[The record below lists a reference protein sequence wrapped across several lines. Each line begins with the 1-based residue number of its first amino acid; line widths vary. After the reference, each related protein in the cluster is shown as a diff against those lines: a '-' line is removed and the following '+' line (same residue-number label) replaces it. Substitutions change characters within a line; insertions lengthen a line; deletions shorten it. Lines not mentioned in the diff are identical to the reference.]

1 MQKPK
6 RILILGPESTGKST
20 LAEKLAQH
28 YAEPWVPEAA
38 REYLEIL
45 DRPYTYEDLLQIGKQ
60 QMQLEDEMAG
70 AAKNYLFCDT
80 DLRVI
85 QVWSQ
90 HRFGKVDP
98 WVLEEIARR
107 TYDLIL
113 LCAPDLPWQ
122 EDPLREHPE
131 LEMRQQFFDV
141 YQQLTQKSGFPWTL
155 ISGGTG
161 ERLSI
166 AIPAV
171 DSLKREK
178 YDYPQSCQ

>member
-1 MQKPK
+1 MILRLVSKPK

-20 LAEKLAQH
+20 LAEKLAEH
-28 YAEPWVPEAA
+28 YAEPWVPEVA
-38 REYLEIL
+38 REYLEQL
-45 DRPYTYEDLLQIGKQ
+45 DRPYGYDDLLQIGRQ
-60 QMQLEDEMAG
+60 QMQLEDEMAAG
-70 AAKNYLFCDT
+70 AKNHLFCDT

-98 WVLEEIARR
+98 WVLEEITRR

-141 YQQLTQKSGFPWTL
+141 YQQLAQASGFPWAL
-155 ISGGTG
+155 ISGDTA
-161 ERLSI
+161 ERLST
-166 AIPAV
+166 AIQEV
-171 DSLKREK
+171 NYLKR
-178 YDYPQSCQ
+178 

>member
-1 MQKPK
+1 MILRLVSKPK

-20 LAEKLAQH
+20 LAEKLAEH
-28 YAEPWVPEAA
+28 YSEPWVPEVA
-38 REYLEIL
+38 REYLEQL
-45 DRPYTYEDLLQIGKQ
+45 DRPYGYDDLLQIGRQ
-60 QMQLEDEMAG
+60 QMQLEDEMAAG
-70 AAKNYLFCDT
+70 AKNHLFCDT

-98 WVLEEIARR
+98 WVLEEITRR

-141 YQQLTQKSGFPWTL
+141 YQQLAQASGFPWAL
-155 ISGGTG
+155 ISGDTA
-161 ERLSI
+161 ERLST
-166 AIPAV
+166 AIQEV
-171 DSLKREK
+171 DYLKR
-178 YDYPQSCQ
+178 

>member
-20 LAEKLAQH
+20 LASALGAYFQ
-28 YAEPWVPEAA
+28 EPWVPEVA
-38 REYLEIL
+38 REYLEKL
-45 DRPYTYEDLLQIGKQ
+45 DRPYTYEDLLLIGKR
-60 QMQLEDEMAG
+60 QLSQEDEL
-70 AAKNYLFCDT
+70 AARAKHFLFCDT

-98 WVLEEIARR
+98 WVLDEIARR

-122 EDPLREHPE
+122 ADPLREHPD
-131 LEMRQQFFDV
+131 LEIREQLFEQYLEITQQ
-141 YQQLTQKSGFPWTL
+141 SGFPFTI
-155 ISGGTG
+155 ISGDASA
-161 ERLSI
+161 RLRTSVE
-166 AIPAV
+166 AIRAL
-171 DSLKREK
+171 D
-178 YDYPQSCQ
+178 

>member
-1 MQKPK
+1 MILRLVSKPK

-20 LAEKLAQH
+20 LAEKLAEH
-28 YAEPWVPEAA
+28 YSEPWVPEVA
-38 REYLEIL
+38 REYLELL
-45 DRPYTYEDLLQIGKQ
+45 DRPYGYDDLLQIGRRQ
-60 QMQLEDEMAG
+60 LQLEDEKAVE
-70 AAKNYLFCDT
+70 AKNYLFCDT

-85 QVWSQ
+85 QVWSR

-98 WVLEEIARR
+98 WVLEEITRR

-141 YQQLTQKSGFPWTL
+141 YQQLTQASGFPWAL
-155 ISGGTG
+155 ISGDTA
-161 ERLSI
+161 ERLSSSVE
-166 AIPAV
+166 AIRAL
-171 DSLKREK
+171 D
-178 YDYPQSCQ
+178 

>member
-1 MQKPK
+1 MPRPK

-20 LAEKLAQH
+20 LAEKLAQ
-28 YAEPWVPEAA
+28 YFAEPWVPEVA
-38 REYLEIL
+38 REYLEQL
-45 DRPYTYEDLLQIGKQ
+45 DRPYTYEDLLLIGKRQ
-60 QMQLEDEMAG
+60 LSLEDEL
-70 AAKNYLFCDT
+70 AATAKHFLFCDT

-98 WVLEEIARR
+98 WVLAEIARR

-131 LEMRQQFFDV
+131 LEMRQQFFAQ
-141 YQQLTQKSGFPWTL
+141 YLQLTEKSGFPFTI
-155 ISGGTG
+155 ISGDASA
-161 ERLSI
+161 RLRTSVE
-166 AIPAV
+166 AIRAL
-171 DSLKREK
+171 D
-178 YDYPQSCQ
+178 

>member
-1 MQKPK
+1 MPK

-20 LAEKLAQH
+20 LAEKLAEH
-28 YAEPWVPEAA
+28 YAEPWVHEVA
-38 REYLEIL
+38 REYLEKL

-60 QMQLEDEMAG
+60 QMNLEDELALSPTRF
-70 AAKNYLFCDT
+70 LFCDT

-90 HRFGKVDP
+90 HRYGKVDP
-98 WVLEEIARR
+98 WVLAEIARR

-131 LEMRQQFFDV
+131 LEMRQHFFEV
-141 YQQLTQKSGFPWTL
+141 YQQLAQASGFPWVL
-155 ISGGTG
+155 IFGEKA
-161 ERLSI
+161 ERLST
-166 AIPAV
+166 AIEAV
-171 DSLKREK
+171 DSLNKE
-178 YDYPQSCQ
+178 

>member
-1 MQKPK
+1 MPRPK

-28 YAEPWVPEAA
+28 YSEPWVPEVA
-38 REYLEIL
+38 REYLEQL
-45 DRPYTYEDLLQIGKQ
+45 DLPYGDDDLLQIGRQ

-70 AAKNYLFCDT
+70 GAKNHLFCDT

-90 HRFGKVDP
+90 HRYGKVDP

-131 LEMRQQFFDV
+131 LEMRQHFFEI
-141 YQQLTQKSGFPWTL
+141 YQQLTQASGFPWVL
-155 ISGGTG
+155 ISGETA
-161 ERLSI
+161 ERLST
-166 AIPAV
+166 AIEAV
-171 DSLKREK
+171 EQLK
-178 YDYPQSCQ
+178 

>member
-1 MQKPK
+1 MILRLVSKPK

-20 LAEKLAQH
+20 LAEKLAEH
-28 YAEPWVPEAA
+28 YSEPWVPEVA
-38 REYLEIL
+38 REYLEQL
-45 DRPYTYEDLLQIGKQ
+45 DRPYGYDDLLQIGRQ
-60 QMQLEDEMAG
+60 QMQLEDEMAAG
-70 AAKNYLFCDT
+70 AKNHLFCDT

-98 WVLEEIARR
+98 WVLEEITRR

-141 YQQLTQKSGFPWTL
+141 YLQLTLASGFPWAL
-155 ISGGTG
+155 ISGDTA
-161 ERLSI
+161 ERLST
-166 AIPAV
+166 AIQEV
-171 DSLKREK
+171 NYLKR
-178 YDYPQSCQ
+178 

>member
-1 MQKPK
+1 MILRLVSKPK

-20 LAEKLAQH
+20 LAEKLAEH
-28 YAEPWVPEAA
+28 YSEPWVPEVA
-38 REYLEIL
+38 REYLEQL
-45 DRPYTYEDLLQIGKQ
+45 DRPYGYDDLLQIGRQ
-60 QMQLEDEMAG
+60 QMQLEDEMAAG
-70 AAKNYLFCDT
+70 AKNHLFCDT

-98 WVLEEIARR
+98 WVLEEITRR

-122 EDPLREHPE
+122 QDPLREHPE

-141 YQQLTQKSGFPWTL
+141 YQQLAQASGFPWAL
-155 ISGGTG
+155 ISGDTA
-161 ERLSI
+161 ERLST
-166 AIPAV
+166 AIQEV
-171 DSLKREK
+171 DYLKR
-178 YDYPQSCQ
+178 

>member
-1 MQKPK
+1 MILRLVSKPK

-20 LAEKLAQH
+20 LAEKLAEH
-28 YAEPWVPEAA
+28 YSEPWVPEVA
-38 REYLEIL
+38 REYLEQL
-45 DRPYTYEDLLQIGKQ
+45 DRPYGYDDLLQIGRQ
-60 QMQLEDEMAG
+60 QMQLEDEMAAG
-70 AAKNYLFCDT
+70 AKNHLFCDT

-98 WVLEEIARR
+98 WVLEEITRR

-131 LEMRQQFFDV
+131 LELRQQFFDV
-141 YQQLTQKSGFPWTL
+141 YQQLTQASGFPWVL
-155 ISGGTG
+155 ISGETA
-161 ERLSI
+161 ERLST
-166 AIPAV
+166 AIQEV
-171 DSLKREK
+171 DYLKR
-178 YDYPQSCQ
+178 